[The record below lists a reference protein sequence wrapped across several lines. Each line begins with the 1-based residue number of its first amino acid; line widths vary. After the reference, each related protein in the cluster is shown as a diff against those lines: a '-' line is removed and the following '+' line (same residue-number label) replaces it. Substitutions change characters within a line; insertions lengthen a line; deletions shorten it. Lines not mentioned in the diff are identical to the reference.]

1 MKEGRKREETQDEQK
16 IVEGCFHSLELAVFF
31 VLSHSSVIKV
41 VPPLGVYLYLPSPNF
56 TSGFHISS
64 PFRPGY
70 GLEIKQEKGLKRV

>member
-1 MKEGRKREETQDEQK
+1 MKK

-31 VLSHSSVIKV
+31 VLIHSSVIKV

-64 PFRPGY
+64 LFRPGY
-70 GLEIKQEKGLKRV
+70 GLKYKTSEWIKRI